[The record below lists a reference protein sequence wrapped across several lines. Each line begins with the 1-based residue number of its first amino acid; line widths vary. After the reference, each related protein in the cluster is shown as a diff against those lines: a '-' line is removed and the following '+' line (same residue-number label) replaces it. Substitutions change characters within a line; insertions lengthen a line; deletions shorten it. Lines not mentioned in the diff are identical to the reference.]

1 MEVLKQFIKD
11 VEGFPIE
18 GVTFRDITPL
28 LSDYAAFQRAVDEM
42 VILMDENFKP
52 ELVAGIEARG
62 FIFGAAIAS
71 VNGNGFIPIRK
82 IGKLPPP
89 TISLASVKEYGED
102 IIEVKPNDMAV
113 KNIVIVDDVLA
124 TGGTL
129 KAAEEL
135 LTQAGYN
142 VLGAVTLIDLT
153 YLHGDFQ
160 IGGKNV
166 LSLIKY

>member
-1 MEVLKQFIKD
+1 MEALKQFIKD

-18 GVTFRDITPL
+18 GVIFRDITPL
-28 LSDYAAFQRAVDEM
+28 LSDYAVFQRAVDEM
-42 VILMDENFKP
+42 VILMDENFKTD
-52 ELVAGIEARG
+52 LVAGIEARG
-62 FIFGAAIAS
+62 FIVGAAIAS
-71 VNGNGFIPIRK
+71 VNGNGFVPIRK

-102 IIEVKPNDMAV
+102 IIEVKPNEMAV
-113 KNIVIVDDVLA
+113 KDIVIVDDVLA

-135 LTQAGYN
+135 LTKAGYN
-142 VLGAVTLIDLT
+142 VLGAITLIDLT
-153 YLHGDFQ
+153 YLHGDIQ

-166 LSLIKY
+166 LSVIKY

>member
-1 MEVLKQFIKD
+1 MEALKQFIKD

-62 FIFGAAIAS
+62 FIFGAAVAS

-102 IIEVKPNDMAV
+102 IIEVKPNDMAI

-153 YLHGDFQ
+153 YLHGDIQ

-166 LSLIKY
+166 LSVIKY

>member
-1 MEVLKQFIKD
+1 MEALKQFIKD

-62 FIFGAAIAS
+62 FIFGAAVAS

-135 LTQAGYN
+135 LTKAGYN

-153 YLHGDFQ
+153 YLHGDIQ

-166 LSLIKY
+166 LSVIKY

>member
-1 MEVLKQFIKD
+1 MEALKQFIKD

-28 LSDYAAFQRAVDEM
+28 LSDYAAFQNAVDEM
-42 VILMDENFKP
+42 VILMDENFKSD
-52 ELVAGIEARG
+52 LVAAIEARG
-62 FIFGAAIAS
+62 FIFGAAVAS
-71 VNGNGFIPIRK
+71 LDGKGFVPIRK

-135 LTQAGYN
+135 LTKAGYN

-153 YLHGDFQ
+153 YLHGDIQ

-166 LSLIKY
+166 LSVIKY

>member
-1 MEVLKQFIKD
+1 MEQLKQFIKD

-28 LSDYAAFQRAVDEM
+28 LSDFAVFQRAVDEM
-42 VILMDENFKP
+42 VVLMEENFQT
-52 ELVAGIEARG
+52 ELIAGIEARG
-62 FIFGAAIAS
+62 FIFGSAMANL
-71 VNGNGFIPIRK
+71 NGNGFIPIRK

-89 TISLASVKEYGED
+89 IVSVSSIKEYGED
-102 IIEVKPNDMAV
+102 IIEIKPNDMAV

-129 KAAEEL
+129 QAAEEL
-135 LTQAGYN
+135 LRLGGYN
-142 VLGAVTLIDLT
+142 VVGAITLIDLT
-153 YLHGDFQ
+153 YLHGPIQ

-166 LSLIKY
+166 LSVIKY

>member
-1 MEVLKQFIKD
+1 MEALKQFIKD

-42 VILMDENFKP
+42 VIVMDENFKP

-62 FIFGAAIAS
+62 FIFGAAVAS

-102 IIEVKPNDMAV
+102 IIEVKPNDMAI

-153 YLHGDFQ
+153 YLHGDIQ

-166 LSLIKY
+166 LSVIKY

>member
-1 MEVLKQFIKD
+1 MEALKQFIKD

-18 GVTFRDITPL
+18 GVIFRDITPL
-28 LSDYAAFQRAVDEM
+28 LSDYAVFQRAVDEM
-42 VILMDENFKP
+42 VILMDENFKTD
-52 ELVAGIEARG
+52 LVAGIEARG
-62 FIFGAAIAS
+62 FIVGAAMAS
-71 VNGNGFIPIRK
+71 VNGNGFVPIRK

-102 IIEVKPNDMAV
+102 IIEVKPNEMAV
-113 KNIVIVDDVLA
+113 KDIVIVDDVLA

-135 LTQAGYN
+135 LTKAGYN
-142 VLGAVTLIDLT
+142 VLGAITLIDLT
-153 YLHGDFQ
+153 YLHGDIQ

>member
-1 MEVLKQFIKD
+1 MEALKQFIKD

-28 LSDYAAFQRAVDEM
+28 LSDYAAFQNAVDEM
-42 VILMDENFKP
+42 VILMDENFKSD
-52 ELVAGIEARG
+52 LVAGIEARG
-62 FIFGAAIAS
+62 FIFGAAVAS
-71 VNGNGFIPIRK
+71 LDGKGFVPIRK

-135 LTQAGYN
+135 LTKAGYN

-153 YLHGDFQ
+153 YLHGDIQ

-166 LSLIKY
+166 LSVIKY